1 MTTQK
6 QKNLDIAI
14 SDNITEADILKMS
27 DDDYMN
33 DIQLA
38 FFKKMLLDIEANILN
53 NAKNFTQNFQDQD
66 VVYVAD
72 VSDQASNEEAN
83 YLNLKARNREAKLL
97 RKIRQALNLIESG
110 EYGYCQDTGEK
121 IGIKRLLTRP
131 TAILTTEAQE
141 RREKLQRHYAED

>member
-6 QKNLDIAI
+6 QKNVDISLA
-14 SDNITEADILKMS
+14 DNITESDILKMS

-33 DIQLA
+33 DVQLA
-38 FFKKMLLDIEANILN
+38 FFTKMLLDLENNILN

-121 IGIKRLLTRP
+121 IGLRRLLTRP

>member
-1 MTTQK
+1 MTQK
-6 QKNLDIAI
+6 TNLIDSLNI
-14 SDNITEADILKMS
+14 DHITEEDILKMS

-38 FFKKMLLDIEANILN
+38 FFKKLLLQLEASILN
-53 NAKNFTQNFQDQD
+53 NAKDFTQNFQDQD

-97 RKIRQALNLIESG
+97 RKIRQALVLIDSG

-121 IGIKRLLTRP
+121 IGLRRLLTRP

-141 RREKLQRHYAED
+141 RREKLQKHYAED

>member
-1 MTTQK
+1 MTQK
-6 QKNLDIAI
+6 TNLIDSLNI
-14 SDNITEADILKMS
+14 DHITEEDILKMS

-33 DIQLA
+33 DTQLA
-38 FFKKMLLDIEANILN
+38 FFKKLLLQLEASILT
-53 NAKNFTQNFQDQD
+53 NAKDFTQNFQDQD

-97 RKIRQALNLIESG
+97 RKIRQALVLIDNG

-121 IGIKRLLTRP
+121 IGLRRLLTRP

-141 RREKLQRHYAED
+141 RREKLQKHYAED

>member
-6 QKNLDIAI
+6 QKIVDISLA
-14 SDNITEADILKMS
+14 DNITEADILKMS

-33 DIQLA
+33 DVQLA
-38 FFKKMLLDIEANILN
+38 FFTKMLLDLENNILN

-97 RKIRQALNLIESG
+97 RKIRQALNLIDSG

-121 IGIKRLLTRP
+121 IGLRRLLTRP

>member
-6 QKNLDIAI
+6 QKIVDI
-14 SDNITEADILKMS
+14 SLTDNITEADILKMS

-33 DIQLA
+33 DVQLA
-38 FFKKMLLDIEANILN
+38 FFTKMLLDLENNILN
-53 NAKNFTQNFQDQD
+53 NAKTFTQNFQDQD

-121 IGIKRLLTRP
+121 IGLRRLLTRP

>member
-6 QKNLDIAI
+6 QKNVDISLA
-14 SDNITEADILKMS
+14 DNITESDILKMP

-33 DIQLA
+33 DVQLA
-38 FFKKMLLDIEANILN
+38 FFTKMLLDLENNILN

-121 IGIKRLLTRP
+121 IGIRRLLTRP

>member
-1 MTTQK
+1 MTQK
-6 QKNLDIAI
+6 TNLIYSLKIDH
-14 SDNITEADILKMS
+14 ITEEDILKMS

-33 DIQLA
+33 DLQLA
-38 FFKKMLLDIEANILN
+38 FFKKLLLQLEASILN
-53 NAKNFTQNFQDQD
+53 NAKDFTQNFQDQD

-97 RKIRQALNLIESG
+97 RKIRQALVLIDSG

-121 IGIKRLLTRP
+121 IGLRRLLTRP

-141 RREKLQRHYAED
+141 RREKLQKHYAED

>member
-1 MTTQK
+1 MTQK
-6 QKNLDIAI
+6 TNLTDGLNI
-14 SDNITEADILKMS
+14 NHITEEDILKMS

-38 FFKKMLLDIEANILN
+38 FFKKLLLQLEASILN
-53 NAKNFTQNFQDQD
+53 NAKDFTQNFQDQD

-97 RKIRQALNLIESG
+97 RKIRQALVLIDSG

-121 IGIKRLLTRP
+121 IGLRRLLTRP

-141 RREKLQRHYAED
+141 RREKLQKHYAED

>member
-1 MTTQK
+1 MTQK
-6 QKNLDIAI
+6 TNLIDSLNI
-14 SDNITEADILKMS
+14 DHITEEDILKMS

-38 FFKKMLLDIEANILN
+38 FFKKLLLQLEASILN
-53 NAKNFTQNFQDQD
+53 NAKDFTQNFQDQD

-97 RKIRQALNLIESG
+97 RKIRQALVLIDSS

-121 IGIKRLLTRP
+121 IGLRRLLTRP

-141 RREKLQRHYAED
+141 RREKLQKHYAED

>member
-1 MTTQK
+1 MTQK
-6 QKNLDIAI
+6 TNLIDSLNI
-14 SDNITEADILKMS
+14 DHITEEDILKMS

-33 DIQLA
+33 DTQLA
-38 FFKKMLLDIEANILN
+38 FFKKLLLQLEASILN
-53 NAKNFTQNFQDQD
+53 NAKDFTQNFQDQD

-97 RKIRQALNLIESG
+97 RKIRQALVLIDSG

-121 IGIKRLLTRP
+121 IGLRRLLTRP

-141 RREKLQRHYAED
+141 RREKLQKHYAED